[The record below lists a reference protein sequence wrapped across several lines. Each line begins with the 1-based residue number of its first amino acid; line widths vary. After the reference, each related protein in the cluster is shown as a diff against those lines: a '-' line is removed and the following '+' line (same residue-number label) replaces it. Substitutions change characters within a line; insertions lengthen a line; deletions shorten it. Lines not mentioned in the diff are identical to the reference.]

1 MTSRYFLA
9 LVIALVSLMTHA
21 QDDLGRWTLHPVFA
35 SENITNC
42 IDTGDKVY
50 YLVSGTL
57 FCYDKE
63 TQENEHLSRTN
74 YLNDTGVS
82 NIYYNATKHYMM
94 VAYTNSNID
103 VIDVG
108 GNRLWLRYPQRQQA

>member
-42 IDTGDKVY
+42 IDT
-50 YLVSGTL
+50 LVALTTSKTL
-57 FCYDKE
+57 
-63 TQENEHLSRTN
+63 
-74 YLNDTGVS
+74 V
-82 NIYYNATKHYMM
+82 
-94 VAYTNSNID
+94 
-103 VIDVG
+103 
-108 GNRLWLRYPQRQQA
+108 